1 MLKNKLSFSPNKN
14 IPMLPSGTKKRTGGK
29 QQDPERIYR
38 EASAARKVK
47 QYLDIHWEKIIKDE
61 DRLQA
66 VSKNLEPPPG
76 NSNADINMFLSIP
89 NPDFSPLDLCQ
100 EI

>member
-1 MLKNKLSFSPNKN
+1 
-14 IPMLPSGTKKRTGGK
+14 MLPSGTKKRTGGK

-76 NSNADINMFLSIP
+76 NFIMLISTCFYPFQIRIFCLWIYAKKKDLS
-89 NPDFSPLDLCQ
+89 
-100 EI
+100 

>member
-1 MLKNKLSFSPNKN
+1 MP
-14 IPMLPSGTKKRTGGK
+14 ILPSGTKKRSGGK

-47 QYLDIHWEKIIKDE
+47 QYLDIHWDKIIKDE

-76 NSNADINMFLSIP
+76 TQFIYHLCSSNFSSLS
-89 NPDFSPLDLCQ
+89 
-100 EI
+100 E